1 MKGKDAMPSERENI
15 SRQGSAPL
23 NGDLRARIE
32 SRGAARSIPRLTDR
46 RSLPLSFAQ
55 ERVWLLE
62 QVEPG
67 SPAYSRPLALRLRGM
82 LDEAAL
88 QQALQTIVDRHEVL
102 RAIYTTRS
110 GQPVQVISACLPLNL
125 HVIDLSNTALAE
137 RESRARALAMEEAL
151 RPFDLTTGPILRAAL
166 FRLGTQEHV
175 LFLVFHHLVF
185 DAWSAQV
192 LTSEF
197 AELYRALSTGT
208 PASLPEI
215 RIQYGDFAHWQR
227 QHVSGELLDRQI
239 RYWKQHLNG
248 SIPLNLPTDRPRPG
262 IQSNRGGRT
271 EVVMPEM
278 LAESLKALGRHE
290 NATLFMVLLTAFQAL
305 LGRYTGLE
313 DIAVGTPT
321 ASRSRVETEKLIGI
335 FINVLVLRTD
345 LAGNPTFRE
354 LLARVRETC
363 RVAYIHQD
371 LPFAKLIEALR
382 PKRDPSTTPLFQV
395 MFNLEN
401 LPEHENQIPGLHV
414 EEFEFEWPVADYE
427 LTLEIVPVDRKLKC
441 SFTYNADL
449 FDRSTM
455 ERMAGHYRTLLEG
468 IVAEPNCRVAS
479 LPLLASAELY
489 QILVE
494 WNRTEADYPRDAT
507 IHELF
512 EAQAARTPEAT
523 AFFSETGRVSYRDLN
538 RRANQIARYLQSQGA
553 GPETFVGVCLERSLE
568 AVVGLL
574 GALKTGAA
582 FVPLDPAYPR
592 DRLAFMIADAQIPL
606 VVSRRKWLPVM
617 RGKGIRVVCLD
628 ADNRLIEAQEVD
640 NLPSAAGPASVAYVL
655 YTSGSSGVP
664 KGVLGP
670 HRGAVNRFA
679 WMWKNFPFQG
689 GEVGCLATS
698 LNFVDSI
705 WEVFGP
711 LLRGIPSVIISEQ
724 TVRDPAELLP
734 ALATHAVTRIVTVPS
749 LLGVLLDSHPDL
761 GNRLPSMKLWVSSGE
776 ALLPSLSTR
785 FYEAMPNAT
794 LLNLYGSTEVA
805 ADVTAYVVRPMLDGH
820 GPIPLGRP
828 IDNTQCYVLD
838 TQLQPVPIGVRGDLY
853 VGGAGLARGYC
864 HLPELTAKRFVA
876 DPFRAEP
883 GARLYKTGDQVRYLP
898 DGRLQYLG
906 RNDQQVKIRGFRVE
920 LEEIESILVR
930 HPALSAAAVMVRE
943 EKPDEKYL
951 MAYVVPRQSAKPP
964 TPKALRD
971 FLKEKL
977 PDYMVPTDFFLLET
991 LPLTPSGKLDRRALP
1006 MARRPNRD
1014 EKGYIPPRNWQE
1026 SYLVKIWEEL
1036 LEVRP
1041 IGIDHDFF
1049 DLGGHS
1055 LLAVRMMDRIEDA
1068 YGKRLSLA
1076 TLFAGATIK
1085 HLAECLDAEG
1095 LSDRDSAIVPVQP
1108 RGSRPPFFFLH
1119 GGGGLYC
1126 RKLARLL
1133 GQDQPFYG
1141 IMPNDVSDRPSSATV
1156 EAMAEENIRQL
1167 VALQPQGPYLL
1178 GGYCR
1183 GGLVAY
1189 EMARQMKQ
1197 QGLEVGLVI
1206 LLDAWVPRYCRW
1218 LKTLIRFGGRLT
1230 NLDFNVQNQIYAQ
1243 IRSFLT
1249 RVPSAHRDGLREF
1262 LTLCLRTARMDLI
1275 NLGDPLGAL
1284 GVTGPAFDD
1293 PETLLADVRYRGIL
1307 MNYRPKPYP
1316 GRVVLLRT
1324 RSVEINYPKDRTAG
1338 WGKLAG
1344 QIEVCDL
1351 PGDHGTCQTEYVGDV
1366 AEHIGRY
1373 LRAYQADSPKA
1384 VAQVRCT

>member
-479 LPLLASAELY
+479 LPLLASAERY

-553 GPETFVGVCLERSLE
+553 GPESFVGVCLERSLE

-640 NLPSAAGPASVAYVL
+640 NLPSADG
-655 YTSGSSGVP
+655 TG
-664 KGVLGP
+664 KC
-670 HRGAVNRFA
+670 R
-679 WMWKNFPFQG
+679 
-689 GEVGCLATS
+689 
-698 LNFVDSI
+698 
-705 WEVFGP
+705 
-711 LLRGIPSVIISEQ
+711 LRP
-724 TVRDPAELLP
+724 
-734 ALATHAVTRIVTVPS
+734 
-749 LLGVLLDSHPDL
+749 
-761 GNRLPSMKLWVSSGE
+761 
-776 ALLPSLSTR
+776 
-785 FYEAMPNAT
+785 
-794 LLNLYGSTEVA
+794 
-805 ADVTAYVVRPMLDGH
+805 
-820 GPIPLGRP
+820 
-828 IDNTQCYVLD
+828 
-838 TQLQPVPIGVRGDLY
+838 LY
-853 VGGAGLARGYC
+853 VGLVGRTQGGAGSPSRRRQPLC
-864 HLPELTAKRFVA
+864 M
-876 DPFRAEP
+876 D
-883 GARLYKTGDQVRYLP
+883 
-898 DGRLQYLG
+898 
-906 RNDQQVKIRGFRVE
+906 VE
-920 LEEIESILVR
+920 E
-930 HPALSAAAVMVRE
+930 
-943 EKPDEKYL
+943 
-951 MAYVVPRQSAKPP
+951 
-964 TPKALRD
+964 
-971 FLKEKL
+971 
-977 PDYMVPTDFFLLET
+977 
-991 LPLTPSGKLDRRALP
+991 LPLP
-1006 MARRPNRD
+1006 
-1014 EKGYIPPRNWQE
+1014 
-1026 SYLVKIWEEL
+1026 
-1036 LEVRP
+1036 
-1041 IGIDHDFF
+1041 
-1049 DLGGHS
+1049 GG
-1055 LLAVRMMDRIEDA
+1055 
-1068 YGKRLSLA
+1068 
-1076 TLFAGATIK
+1076 
-1085 HLAECLDAEG
+1085 
-1095 LSDRDSAIVPVQP
+1095 
-1108 RGSRPPFFFLH
+1108 
-1119 GGGGLYC
+1119 
-1126 RKLARLL
+1126 
-1133 GQDQPFYG
+1133 
-1141 IMPNDVSDRPSSATV
+1141 
-1156 EAMAEENIRQL
+1156 
-1167 VALQPQGPYLL
+1167 
-1178 GGYCR
+1178 
-1183 GGLVAY
+1183 
-1189 EMARQMKQ
+1189 
-1197 QGLEVGLVI
+1197 
-1206 LLDAWVPRYCRW
+1206 
-1218 LKTLIRFGGRLT
+1218 
-1230 NLDFNVQNQIYAQ
+1230 
-1243 IRSFLT
+1243 
-1249 RVPSAHRDGLREF
+1249 
-1262 LTLCLRTARMDLI
+1262 
-1275 NLGDPLGAL
+1275 
-1284 GVTGPAFDD
+1284 
-1293 PETLLADVRYRGIL
+1293 
-1307 MNYRPKPYP
+1307 
-1316 GRVVLLRT
+1316 
-1324 RSVEINYPKDRTAG
+1324 
-1338 WGKLAG
+1338 
-1344 QIEVCDL
+1344 
-1351 PGDHGTCQTEYVGDV
+1351 
-1366 AEHIGRY
+1366 
-1373 LRAYQADSPKA
+1373 
-1384 VAQVRCT
+1384 